1 MSHQKELKR
10 RQELELETEK
20 LKETVETLKNE
31 KAEGFELN
39 DKVLELIFSLW

>member
-10 RQELELETEK
+10 RQELELENEQ
-20 LKETVETLKNE
+20 LKETVETLKSE

-39 DKVLELIFSLW
+39 DKVKQG